1 MQNSTENQKRQKMKR
16 LFILIIMVLIFQ
28 GCATVQ
34 HKDITTV
41 YKGFGVDL
49 YYQSRVAIPADQIP
63 LFIDAVNRLEKLL
76 QERNYEMVE

>member
-1 MQNSTENQKRQKMKR
+1 MLVAM
-16 LFILIIMVLIFQ
+16 ILMLT
-28 GCATVQ
+28 GCATIA

-76 QERNYEMVE
+76 QERNDEMVE